1 MSHRVILFIMCCFFF
16 FFFLAG
22 TEILTG
28 RVRVLFSSLA
38 ICVGF
43 AIGYMLLPLFAYL
56 LREWKFL
63 LLAIFLSGLMNLLL
77 WW

>member
-1 MSHRVILFIMCCFFF
+1 MSHGPFDFLCVFYGC
-16 FFFLAG
+16 FFLAG

-28 RVRVLFSSLA
+28 RVRVLFSSMA
-38 ICVGF
+38 MCVGF
-43 AIGYMLLPLFAYL
+43 AIGYMLLPLLAYL

-63 LLAIFLSGLMNLLL
+63 LFAIFLSGLIYLPL

>member
-1 MSHRVILFIMCCFFF
+1 MSHRPFYLLCVFL
-16 FFFLAG
+16 FFLAG

-28 RVRVLFSSLA
+28 RVRVLFSSMA
-38 ICVGF
+38 MCVGF

-63 LLAIFLSGLMNLLL
+63 LFAIFLSGLMYLPL